1 MTINSNKAFF
11 EYYERIGK
19 SFSNRNRLEILSIL
33 MQSKKTVE
41 ELAEETNLSV
51 ANTSKHLQILLK
63 SHLVKNKRVKNFIYY
78 EIFNQ
83 KVMNLLSIFFK
94 TANEQI
100 EKQEIVNS
108 LFLNDD
114 LTSEKILSIEELD
127 QKMNSQEI
135 ILLDVRPHEEY
146 VTAHIPGAISMP
158 IEELANTMKKLP
170 DNKLVV
176 AYCRGPHCVMSTD
189 AIALLEQSGRQA
201 VRLTE
206 SVSDWKLFEKEKTK

>member
-11 EYYERIGK
+11 EYYEQIGK
-19 SFSNRNRLEILSIL
+19 SFSNRNRLEILTIL
-33 MQSKKTVE
+33 MQSEKTVE

-78 EIFNQ
+78 EIFSQ
-83 KVMNLLSIFFK
+83 KVMNLLSVFFK

-100 EKQEIVNS
+100 EKQAIVNS

-114 LTSEKILSIEELD
+114 LTSEKILSLEELD
-127 QKMNSQEI
+127 KKMNSQEI

-158 IEELANTMKKLP
+158 IEELANTLKKLP

-206 SVSDWKLFEKEKTK
+206 SVSDWNLFKKEKTK